1 MDITTITSVFS
12 ALIYGAVTG
21 SFINAAA
28 MRTVAGKKW
37 WGTERS
43 CCDSCG
49 KLLTPCELIPVV
61 SYLLQGGRCRSC
73 GAKIPARHLWAEVI
87 SSLSA
92 GIIVYRLG
100 LSWAS
105 IFSLA
110 MLPYLLF
117 HSLTDIEEQ
126 YIYDAWTYAMAITG
140 LLLRIPGGVPALIDG
155 VLGAASGFLVIYLI
169 CRLSRG
175 GMGFGD
181 ALIML
186 GAGAFFGLKL
196 SFVVLYGAFLT
207 GGVLSVIL
215 LALKKV
221 TRKTPLPLAP
231 FFAVSALVTVLYGN
245 EITAPFI
252 LLSPLSWPWF

>member
-1 MDITTITSVFS
+1 MDIITFASVFL
-12 ALIYGAVTG
+12 ALIYGAVMG

-49 KLLTPCELIPVV
+49 KLLSPGELIPVL
-61 SYLLQGGRCRSC
+61 SYLLQRGKCSSC
-73 GAKIPARHLWAEVI
+73 GVKIPVRHLWSEVI
-87 SSLSA
+87 SSFAA
-92 GIIVYRLG
+92 GLIVYKLG
-100 LSWAS
+100 LTWAS
-105 IFSLA
+105 LFSLV
-110 MLPYLLF
+110 MLPYFLF

-126 YIYDAWTYAMAITG
+126 YIYDVWTYAMAITG
-140 LLLRIPGGVPALIDG
+140 LLLRIPGGAPALIDG
-155 VLGAASGFLVIYLI
+155 ALGAAAGFLVIFLI
-169 CRLSRG
+169 CKLSRG

-231 FFAVSALVTVLYGN
+231 FFAVSALATALFGN
-245 EITAPFI
+245 EMTAPFI